1 MQAPLSNIRSSR
13 QPQHVAERLFQAQ
26 VAALYSLYPGAYRV
40 SLLAAL
46 GYGLFY
52 YWHRHDALIFGW
64 LMLRLAS
71 LPVYVWLT
79 SPGRDP
85 RSGAGNAANWLRNYL
100 WAFAY
105 HGLTWSLV
113 PWLFMPADDLL
124 LTASTML
131 VIMVFCTGG
140 IHGVTHCWPAVL
152 AFMLPLTS
160 SLILAL
166 AVRATDH
173 LHLFLT
179 FIAVLHSAMSLYT
192 ARRQHELLTQSL
204 LDCFENQE
212 LSEQLQEKISLIQH
226 ISDEKTRFFA
236 AASHDLRQPLHA
248 ISLFGAVLEKEL
260 QGHPQHINA
269 QRLMK
274 AVQAQMAS
282 LDVMLDVA
290 RLDAGVITPQ
300 LAAMPL
306 NPLFQSLSQL
316 YMTRADEKG
325 LQLRLLAT
333 PLWVA
338 SDPQLLQEML
348 VNLVDNAIKY
358 TFSGGVLVFARRR
371 GANVWLDVIDT
382 GIGISSEQQEHIF
395 EEFYQVNNPG
405 RNRAHGLGIG
415 LAFVRRLSILLAH
428 PLQVTSYPGR
438 GSRFRIILPLAA
450 PEEAT
455 TRSPFSDGAKETPRL
470 AVEIPRRIL
479 LIDDETEV
487 GQAMC
492 AFLQTRGIRL
502 TWARD
507 EAEAH
512 EAIALAAAAGEPF
525 AAAICDLRLSGGADG
540 LALAMLLRQQHGLPV
555 LLITG
560 ETSPEPLRR
569 VDETGMTV
577 LFKPVSADDLFHALA
592 SLGSAHRPA

>member
-64 LMLRLAS
+64 LVLRLAS

-85 RSGAGNAANWLRNYL
+85 RSGTGNAANWLRNYL

-260 QGHPQHINA
+260 QGHPQHIFTGQMPYV
-269 QRLMK
+269 QRLVEAGAEVNFYGWPPLTYAAFNGHREIVEYLLK
-274 AVQAQMAS
+274 RGAEINAKTENGSTA
-282 LDVMLDVA
+282 LFFAA
-290 RLDAGVITPQ
+290 RNGHTAIV
-300 LAAMPL
+300 
-306 NPLFQSLSQL
+306 
-316 YMTRADEKG
+316 
-325 LQLRLLAT
+325 RLLLENDA
-333 PLWVA
+333 
-338 SDPQLLQEML
+338 DPTIINE
-348 VNLVDNAIKY
+348 NEETAVD
-358 TFSGGVLVFARRR
+358 
-371 GANVWLDVIDT
+371 
-382 GIGISSEQQEHIF
+382 
-395 EEFYQVNNPG
+395 
-405 RNRAHGLGIG
+405 
-415 LAFVRRLSILLAH
+415 
-428 PLQVTSYPGR
+428 
-438 GSRFRIILPLAA
+438 AA
-450 PEEAT
+450 LKGKNT
-455 TRSPFSDGAKETPRL
+455 DS
-470 AVEIPRRIL
+470 VE
-479 LIDDETEV
+479 
-487 GQAMC
+487 
-492 AFLQTRGIRL
+492 
-502 TWARD
+502 
-507 EAEAH
+507 
-512 EAIALAAAAGEPF
+512 
-525 AAAICDLRLSGGADG
+525 
-540 LALAMLLRQQHGLPV
+540 LLRDVGGRSGKTLT
-555 LLITG
+555 L
-560 ETSPEPLRR
+560 
-569 VDETGMTV
+569 
-577 LFKPVSADDLFHALA
+577 DL
-592 SLGSAHRPA
+592 SK